1 MSQTQKT
8 KMVSVPSTSIIPER
22 DLGSPPVLDI
32 RNLGIDF
39 GGLTAVDEFTLTIG
53 KTEIAGLI
61 GPNGAGKTTIFNL
74 LTNVYQPTRGSILL
88 KGIDTKGMSTAQV
101 NRMGIART
109 FQNIRLFGG
118 MSVMDNVKV
127 GLHNS
132 IRCST
137 LSSVLHLP
145 GYYKAENQARAR
157 CLELLDFMGMA
168 DMAQYQAGSL
178 PYGAQRRLEIV
189 RALATNPAIILLD
202 EPAAGMNPSETA
214 ELMEHIRRI
223 RDEFQIAV
231 MLIEHDMNLVMGV
244 CEGIAVVNYGKI
256 IAKGTPEEIINNP
269 VVIEAYLGKKG
280 AAANAS
286 EG

>member
-1 MSQTQKT
+1 MSSRT
-8 KMVSVPSTSIIPER
+8 KMVPLPTDTLIPER
-22 DLGSPPVLDI
+22 DLHRQPVLDV

-39 GGLTAVDEFTLTIG
+39 GGLTAVDKFTLTIG
-53 KTEIAGLI
+53 ATEIAGLI

-74 LTNVYQPTRGSILL
+74 LTNVYQPTRGTILL
-88 KGIDTKGMSTAQV
+88 RGVDTKGMTTAQV

-109 FQNIRLFGG
+109 FQNIRLFGS
-118 MSVMDNVKV
+118 MSVLDNVKV
-127 GLHNS
+127 GMHNGIKCSFASSILHTPRYYRS
-132 IRCST
+132 ERIAKERCM
-137 LSSVLHLP
+137 
-145 GYYKAENQARAR
+145 
-157 CLELLDFMGMA
+157 ELLDFMGMA
-168 DMAQYQAGSL
+168 DLAQQRAGSL

-214 ELMEHIRRI
+214 ELMEHIRLI
-223 RDEFQIAV
+223 RDTFQIAI

-256 IAKGTPEEIINNP
+256 IAKGTPDQIRTNP
-269 VVIEAYLGKKG
+269 EVIEAYLGKKG
-280 AAANAS
+280 AGTNA

>member
-1 MSQTQKT
+1 MSDKT
-8 KMVSVPSTSIIPER
+8 KMVPFPSDIIIPER
-22 DLGSPPVLDI
+22 DIGKQPVLDI

-39 GGLTAVDEFTLTIG
+39 GGLTAVDSFTLTIG
-53 KTEIAGLI
+53 ATEIAGLI

-88 KGIDTKGMSTAQV
+88 KGIDTKGMTTAQV

-118 MSVMDNVKV
+118 MSVIDNVKV

-132 IRCST
+132 IHCNF
-137 LSSVLHLP
+137 LQSVLHTP
-145 GYYKAENQARAR
+145 GYYSAEKQARAR

-168 DMAQYQAGSL
+168 DFAQYQAGSL

-189 RALATNPAIILLD
+189 RALATNPSIILLD

-214 ELMEHIRRI
+214 ELMDQIRLI
-223 RDEFQIAV
+223 RDQFQIAV

-256 IAKGTPEEIINNP
+256 IAKGTPEQICSNP
-269 VVIEAYLGKKG
+269 VVIEAYLGKG
-280 AAANAS
+280 AEKNA
-286 EG
+286 